1 MPASLEKIELA
12 VFEMSHAFT
21 NCAKIEP
28 MSHETAA
35 ELVANMA
42 AELNSGFMTELGEP
56 IVAESDPDDGKAG
69 EEPNKYADLKLIF
82 IGGSH
87 AYRMAAAAD
96 NLGLDVENMATPGFR
111 VTDSSVENA
120 VELLR
125 DILEGCEKRA
135 VVIYH
140 LYDNNIFFSCKQDG
154 SRALPEKMDGVYH
167 VEGRLE
173 FVDYHTVKHL
183 VNNTV
188 PLLRAGGDFEKII
201 LSPFLRYLKSCCKDK
216 GHLTNRK
223 DPEYFGKLGEA
234 IRNMRESIKDTVYG
248 KKIRN
253 FKVLDPTAL
262 LEADDDDDVA
272 TAVKLKSYLRD
283 DPVHLNSDGY
293 ADIVQGLLDKILDGE
308 FTRKSRGGHYTFRYQ
323 NCKEYKKTG
332 SSPAVNGSTKTTP
345 SHRGPTPKTGEDEAV
360 AKLVAVTVAA
370 TEAATEAAREA
381 ADSEAVT
388 EAATRTDSSPTSSCL
403 MYLM

>member
-1 MPASLEKIELA
+1 MPASLEKNELA
-12 VFEMSHAFT
+12 VFEMCHT

-35 ELVANMA
+35 ELVANMVE
-42 AELNSGFMTELGEP
+42 ELNSGFMTELGEP
-56 IVAESDPDDGKAG
+56 VVAECDPDDAEVG

-111 VTDSSVENA
+111 VTDNSIENA

-140 LYDNNIFFSCKQDG
+140 LYDNNVFFSCKQDG
-154 SRALPEKMDGVYH
+154 SRALPEKIDGVYH

-173 FVDYHTVKHL
+173 FADYHTVKHL
-183 VNNTV
+183 VNSTV

-201 LSPFLRYLKSCCKDK
+201 LSPFLRYLKSYCRDK
-216 GHLTNRK
+216 SHVTNRK

-262 LEADDDDDVA
+262 LETDDDDDVA
-272 TAVKLKSYLRD
+272 TAVKLKEYLKD
-283 DPVHLNSDGY
+283 NPVHLTADGF
-293 ADIVQGLLDKILDGE
+293 ADIVQGLLDKILDGD
-308 FTRKSRGGHYTFRYQ
+308 FTRKSRGSFSTLAG
-323 NCKEYKKTG
+323 TG
-332 SSPAVNGSTKTTP
+332 TARGAKNRIQSCGEWVDKDDAIAQRSDTKNWKGRGRGKFARG
-345 SHRGPTPKTGEDEAV
+345 HRGGYRGGNRGGSRGGGFGGGLGGGNRGGFKNRFKP
-360 AKLVAVTVAA
+360 
-370 TEAATEAAREA
+370 
-381 ADSEAVT
+381 
-388 EAATRTDSSPTSSCL
+388 
-403 MYLM
+403 Y